1 MEKKVYVLI
10 HQENLNAY
18 SDSAVYTSK
27 KVAEQALQQ
36 EREILLNDYSGW
48 KITNDDKDR
57 FVMASFEFGCAEYVS
72 LHIEEHN
79 LL

>member
-10 HQENLNAY
+10 YHDNLTAY
-18 SDSAVYTSK
+18 SAVYANK

-72 LHIEEHN
+72 LHIEEQN
-79 LL
+79 IV

>member
-10 HQENLNAY
+10 YHDNLNAY
-18 SDSAVYTSK
+18 SAVYATK

-72 LHIEEHN
+72 LHIEEQN
-79 LL
+79 IV

>member
-18 SDSAVYTSK
+18 SDSAVYTTK
-27 KVAEQALQQ
+27 KVAEQALQE
-36 EREILLNDYSGW
+36 ERERLISDYKKW
-48 KITNDDKDR
+48 EIKDDNKHK
-57 FVMASFEFGCAEYVS
+57 FVLSSFDYAEFVS

>member
-36 EREILLNDYSGW
+36 EREILLHDY
-48 KITNDDKDR
+48 
-57 FVMASFEFGCAEYVS
+57 C
-72 LHIEEHN
+72 
-79 LL
+79 